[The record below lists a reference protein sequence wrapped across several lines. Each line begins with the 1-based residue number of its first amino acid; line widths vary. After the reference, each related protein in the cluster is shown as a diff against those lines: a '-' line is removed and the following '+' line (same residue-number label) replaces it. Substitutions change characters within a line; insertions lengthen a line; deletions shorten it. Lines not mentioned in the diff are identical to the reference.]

1 MREIPGNCES
11 FISVN
16 IGLFHTARALRWG
29 LSPGAMR
36 AVRTLCRKWKMCTVK
51 RSRLFFSLPGDH
63 K

>member
-29 LSPGAMR
+29 LSPGCHEGSQDSMQK
-36 AVRTLCRKWKMCTVK
+36 VENVHCKEEQTV
-51 RSRLFFSLPGDH
+51 LFTPRRP
-63 K
+63 